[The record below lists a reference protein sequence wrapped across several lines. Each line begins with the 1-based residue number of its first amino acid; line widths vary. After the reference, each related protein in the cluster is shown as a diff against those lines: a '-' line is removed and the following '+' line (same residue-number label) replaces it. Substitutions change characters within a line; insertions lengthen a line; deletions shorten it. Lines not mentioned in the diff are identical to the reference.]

1 MTASSFKTWPPGS
14 SASYF
19 WLNNGNYVS
28 PNDLTFLFYCPA
40 FSPSPCLT
48 FSLCFLWSG
57 LYFWIY
63 SYPFVVYFSC
73 MLSQLLVEYLW
84 SMIETIN
91 GSWGSMRISTTR
103 GIFCSIWIYS
113 RSFPILLWL
122 SPLGRGLA
130 VTVCFYQNPTHSS
143 YTQPLHVQLQLF
155 LNVNNSALPCPLWC
169 QSGSSNTFLPLL
181 VPRCVPS
188 PSWLI
193 LTVSIHV

>member
-73 MLSQLLVEYLW
+73 TLSQLLVAYLW
-84 SMIETIN
+84 SVIETIN
-91 GSWGSMRISTTR
+91 GSWGSMRMSTTP
-103 GIFCSIWIYS
+103 GIFWSIQIYS

-130 VTVCFYQNPTHSS
+130 VTVSFYQNPTRSS
-143 YTQPLHVQLQLF
+143 YMQPLHVKLQLF
-155 LNVNNSALPCPLWC
+155 LDVNNRALPCPLQC
-169 QSGSSNTFLPLL
+169 QSGSSNTLL
-181 VPRCVPS
+181 SLLALRCVPS
-188 PSWLI
+188 PSCLI
-193 LTVSIHV
+193 LTVSTHV